1 MPVLWRPK
9 AAEES
14 LPNLW
19 FDLLPIGLFKF
30 LDMQDAPSTSSF
42 FSEHEFQPSP
52 PEPVSLG
59 RSLAPD
65 VFDAPSATCF
75 QYPEAVRP
83 ADESALEVYRK
94 ELLHFFRSGEGGGL
108 PGSGNLKPALLA
120 PFLRSQLPGIGY
132 PVWIPD
138 EESLSHAYFP
148 EGRCWSINQ
157 ILESAVNRFATGEG
171 ESLPLKA
178 NLDRIGRIIRQKLD
192 LLGGA
197 VHAASLWG
205 EAFQELQKELQL
217 KGVEGLQLA
226 SDLHKLQRALP
237 PGGLFIPFSPWGHTE
252 LFLGLLARYRRKQ
265 MEQTEAKAS
274 LVLSHL
280 RGLLARDILPP
291 DDTHDQLKGMV
302 EEIEQVLGALREG
315 THFLLGKQYSEK
327 SKLNPE
333 LHFPGCKFEVLE
345 ETELFG
351 VALKIFEQN
360 ASLMVRLLINL
371 EKAGQ
376 TLDNQFEI
384 HTNGNLSGLLAWEA
398 FSESEKSLCPPVA
411 ILTDTVSL
419 SDKALGG
426 FLECLDKDYPIIV
439 LATLQG
445 GAKRGIDLAAAAI
458 SVKKALVVQSTALD
472 PNSLM
477 AGFFK
482 GLEGSVPAFFHIFGE
497 IPSGGNSGN
506 QRYLSACAALE
517 SRVFPAVHYEP
528 ENDSRWGQRFRQ
540 VFNPQP
546 ERDWPVHHLEIKA
559 GKEGIHTQPCVFTA
573 VDFAALD
580 LSLASGFKLVPPE
593 YGIGG
598 LVPLEDYLLDGEGA
612 ETAPIPFIWMA
623 DDQLHLHQVAVSQ
636 SLVKFCHSCLD
647 SWKFIQENT
656 GIRNYHAEHAVES
669 YKNQIQPTLE
679 VSKGQQVQA
688 AELEA
693 YASAAVKAAME
704 QLAASLLGFPLSG
717 ISDALTSG
725 TAASEDHDNILPEVT
740 TPLSTAPE
748 QVADALVPEV
758 ETPAEVNSAPA
769 PTMLEV
775 EAWIDSPQCTS
786 CNECVDNFP
795 QIFSYNDDKQAFVA
809 SPRGGS
815 YADLVRAAERC
826 PVSIIHPGTPWDKSD
841 PDLAALS
848 ERARPFQ

>member
-1 MPVLWRPK
+1 
-9 AAEES
+9 
-14 LPNLW
+14 
-19 FDLLPIGLFKF
+19 
-30 LDMQDAPSTSSF
+30 MQDAPSTYSF
-42 FSEHEFQPSP
+42 FPEHDFRSFP
-52 PEPVSLG
+52 PRPVGLD
-59 RSLAPD
+59 RLLAPD
-65 VFDAPSATCF
+65 VFEAHSAVCF
-75 QYPEAVRP
+75 QYPEAVPP
-83 ADESALEVYRK
+83 ADESALAVYRK

-108 PGSGNLKPALLA
+108 PGSGNLKPALLV
-120 PFLRSQLPGIGY
+120 PFLRSQLPGVAY
-132 PVWIPD
+132 PVWMPD
-138 EESLSHAYFP
+138 EESFSRAHFP
-148 EGRCWSINQ
+148 EGRCWSVDQ
-157 ILESAVNRFATGEG
+157 ILETAVTRFAPGEG

-178 NLDRIGRIIRQKLD
+178 HLGRIGRIIRQKLD

-252 LFLGLLARYRRKQ
+252 LFLGLLARYRRIQ

-315 THFLLGKQYSEK
+315 THFLLGKQYAEK

-333 LHFPGCKFEVLE
+333 RHFPGCKFKVLE

-351 VALKIFEQN
+351 EALKIFEQN

-376 TLDNQFEI
+376 TLDNQFET

-398 FSESEKSLCPPVA
+398 FSESEKALCPLVA

-426 FLECLDKDYPIIV
+426 FLECLGKGYPVKV
-439 LATLQG
+439 LATRQG
-445 GAKRGIDLAAAAI
+445 GAKGGIDLAAAAI

-472 PNSLM
+472 PNALL
-477 AGFFK
+477 AGFSK
-482 GLEGSVPAFFHIFGE
+482 GLEGSGPAFFHLFGE
-497 IPSGGNSGN
+497 ILSVGNNGS
-506 QRYLSACAALE
+506 QRFLNACAALE
-517 SRVFPAVHYEP
+517 SRVFPAIRYEP
-528 ENDSRWGQRFRQ
+528 ENDLRWGQRFRQ

-546 ERDWPVHHLEIKA
+546 ERDWPVHHLEIKVA
-559 GKEGIHTQPCVFTA
+559 KEGVQAQTSVFTA

-580 LSLASGFKLVPPE
+580 PSLASGFKLVPPE
-593 YGIGG
+593 YAIGG
-598 LVPLEDYLLDGEGA
+598 LVPLADYLLDGEGA
-612 ETAPIPFIWMA
+612 ETTSIPFIWMA
-623 DDQLHLHQVAVSQ
+623 DDQLHLYRAAVSQ
-636 SLVKFCHSCLD
+636 SLVKFCRSCLD
-647 SWKFIQENT
+647 SWRYIQENT

-669 YKNQIQPTLE
+669 YKNQFQPTLE

-717 ISDALTSG
+717 ISDALT
-725 TAASEDHDNILPEVT
+725 TATAPSEDHATILPEVT
-740 TPLSTAPE
+740 APLPTAPG
-748 QVADALVPEV
+748 QVADTLVPEV

-769 PTMLEV
+769 PTILEV
-775 EAWIDSPQCTS
+775 EAWIDSPLCTS

-809 SPRGGS
+809 SPRGGA